1 MKYIISGRYLLISFL
16 LFAGY
21 ASSAQKASEI
31 RALETLNAPNM
42 KTYII
47 EREIPGIWKSTPVEL
62 RNISQ
67 TSCKVLKI
75 MGPGIEWVHS
85 YVAGNKTYCIYKAE
99 SEELIR
105 EHAKKAG
112 FPANLITEISSII
125 SPATAE

>member
-1 MKYIISGRYLLISFL
+1 
-16 LFAGY
+16 
-21 ASSAQKASEI
+21 
-31 RALETLNAPNM
+31 M

-47 EREIPGIWKSTPVEL
+47 EREIPGIGKSTPIQL

-67 TSCKVLKI
+67 TSCKALKI